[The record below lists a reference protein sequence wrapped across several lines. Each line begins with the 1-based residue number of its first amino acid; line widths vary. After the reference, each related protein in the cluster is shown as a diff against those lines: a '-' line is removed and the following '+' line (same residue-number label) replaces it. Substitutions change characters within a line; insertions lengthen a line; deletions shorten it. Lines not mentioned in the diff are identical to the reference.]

1 MEQQENTFLN
11 EVTNVYDKLLTKTA
25 TNIFYTNT
33 KSNIEDSLNI
43 LSISDEKKAEML
55 ITLES
60 NLAASTISKAMDQ
73 SIIIVDKTSKIA
85 LENALLQKQIDVEQ
99 KNIELK
105 NAQITSISKDDI
117 IKDRQATK
125 LDNEIDLIIEQKNE
139 MKESVLDRQQKRPKE
154 VANLEKQGTLIDG
167 QVSKINEDKLYVI
180 AQKTSMLEQ
189 VGHNKIIKA
198 MDSMADMI
206 GTLGAGGLKPS
217 SEMFKIYFTL
227 NKNLT
232 TIDLPTNY
240 DVTKAT

>member
-105 NAQITSISKDDI
+105 NAQITSISKDDT
-117 IKDRQATK
+117 IKDKQASK
-125 LDNEIDLIIEQKNE
+125 LDEEIDLVIEQKNE
-139 MKESVLDRQQKRPKE
+139 MKESVLDRQQKRPVE
-154 VANLEKQGTLIDG
+154 VANLTKQGALIDG

-206 GTLGAGGLKPS
+206 GTLGAGGLIPS

-232 TIDLPTNY
+232 TVDLPTNY
-240 DVTKAT
+240 NVTKAT